1 MFKKSISK
9 RQKRRKLS
17 QAVQKELNELRNISV
32 PNLIKVAS
40 DSGSCLLDLK
50 NSCQMTLNPLIQNSS
65 KFPIEITPSEESI
78 PTDCCEDFCQNSDF
92 VDSESSDSLSED
104 TSSVNRRPSP
114 AGQLQGELCQWA
126 IKNNIT
132 HNAIDSLLKLL
143 QSYHPELPCNA
154 RKLLETPRHIEIYK
168 MEAGEYFHLGFYN
181 TLKRRL
187 ELKNRSGTGEETVK
201 LRYNFNIDGLPIY
214 SNSNNG
220 NLWPI
225 LAQDAEHIGPPFL
238 IGSYIGKSE
247 HQNGPCGNEDTGLAK
262 QYSSIEFK
270 EYKLKVNGKDSF
282 FKSGDSYWKLM
293 FALVKFL
300 KEDSCEIVPFTW
312 ISADF
317 KTCKWPGSNFVKRAI
332 EKKLTPQENWS
343 NNEINLIRC
352 SVLYEDLVPKRTK
365 YLLTSKNTV
374 KNVINAEEVGT
385 QAESLGIPLPPLP
398 NVSLSNVIPIVSNPE
413 STSDSEQELI
423 PASPAAKRVNQ
434 NKIHTFE
441 ERVLRELQRICND
454 ISDLAADVRILNA
467 QTNIPG
473 KNQSRVFL
481 SFP

>member
-1 MFKKSISK
+1 
-9 RQKRRKLS
+9 
-17 QAVQKELNELRNISV
+17 
-32 PNLIKVAS
+32 
-40 DSGSCLLDLK
+40 
-50 NSCQMTLNPLIQNSS
+50 MTLNPLIQNSS

-92 VDSESSDSLSED
+92 VDSETSDSLSED
-104 TSSVNRRPSP
+104 TSSVNRRHSP

-181 TLKRRL
+181 MLKRRL
-187 ELKNRSGTGEETVK
+187 ELKNRSGTGEET
-201 LRYNFNIDGLPIY
+201 
-214 SNSNNG
+214 
-220 NLWPI
+220 
-225 LAQDAEHIGPPFL
+225 
-238 IGSYIGKSE
+238 
-247 HQNGPCGNEDTGLAK
+247 
-262 QYSSIEFK
+262 
-270 EYKLKVNGKDSF
+270 
-282 FKSGDSYWKLM
+282 M

-317 KTCKWPGSNFVKRAI
+317 KTCKWPGSKFVKRAI

-365 YLLTSKNTV
+365 YLLTSNLETSDEEIVTSRPVRKKMKIVKHSDLDYEFSVTHHTV

-385 QAESLGIPLPPLP
+385 QADSLGIPLPPIP
-398 NVSLSNVIPIVSNPE
+398 NVSLSNVVPIVSNPE
-413 STSDSEQELI
+413 SPSDSEQELI
-423 PASPAAKRVNQ
+423 PTSPAAKRVNQ

-441 ERVLRELQRICND
+441 ERVLRKLQQICND
-454 ISDLAADVRILNA
+454 ISDLAADVRILKA

-473 KNQSRVFL
+473 KNLTIPGLPKFPLNTPDEIDAFTQQVRESDDSFTSVTIFLAREGDAVHVVLPTANCNDIEETMKSWLRNAKSRIKIL
-481 SFP
+481 PQDG